1 MRIQPILRLCALIIS
16 ASLIGYYLSRPHSL
30 PLLSPQKSD
39 EKPTAKTTLG
49 TTIGSRIQDHLNS
62 PTDAQPPTASF
73 DPLEDFKTWT
83 KDYLSTRNPDLISKG
98 VKLAQERR
106 PVFKALIMEDPREA
120 IAKAVPMV
128 VRQKLPPEIVS
139 LLEKRI
145 NEVGAL
151 RVYQAVPLKAGD
163 PPIATY
169 RKVELKSG
177 KTYNA
182 HVFGAP
188 ALKVTWTADA
198 PVNGISIDAELA
210 LNDQPTR
217 EMEIGEELPNKPVV
231 FDCPVSGKQVL
242 PPDQI
247 PETIE
252 VPAAEGPNE
261 IYLFCDG
268 AHRNIHNETVTLYA
282 EGGTGGP
289 QTFTGILPATPT
301 PAIGNVKVL
310 VIPMSF
316 ADQNGVPSTEAEL
329 STALRDVADHYSK
342 ASYGRIS
349 LTGVVTPPI
358 KLKHNEAWYINR
370 DTSNGGD
377 IDGEGLEMAEAR
389 ELARRIGFDW
399 NDYDCTVMRH
409 NGGPGSYGGLG
420 GGSTVWVR
428 SNGVSLWAHE
438 IGHAFGLAH
447 SNFWDTAGSSSIG
460 NGANQE
466 YGDSYDIM
474 GGANTPGQYNAQGKS
489 QIRWL
494 PSAFIQP
501 VTQSGLYRIHAF
513 DTGSLDSSKRYAMT
527 IVKDT
532 QRTYWGMVRSLFDT
546 NPWMKNGLEIG
557 WRFPNGS
564 GSNFQLIDTTNGS
577 PFAKEDAAIS
587 VGSTFSDTE
596 AGIHMTTVAVNDSPR
611 YVDVQINMGSFPTN
625 QPPTMTLAAS
635 AAVVPLNATV
645 TFTVTASDPDSDPLA
660 YAWQHFGSSSV
671 KIVSPNSNVI
681 TRQFTTAGSY
691 VVTCTASDMKG
702 GTVTRNQ
709 LITVGSPTTF
719 TISGRITLG
728 GTGLSD
734 VVVTANN
741 ANGVITDADGYFTVP
756 NLSANTYTLTP
767 LLYGYSFSELFNN
780 SITLGPSFTGA
791 NFDASPATTVTIA
804 ATTHASEPS
813 TNGSF
818 TLTRTGDDSQDL
830 VVNVNSP
837 IGSATL
843 TTDYTLSPALTTG
856 SQGFSTF
863 TIAAGSSTRSIVV
876 APASDTS
883 QEGPETII
891 LQASAGN
898 GYLVGSASSAT
909 MVLGDDDTPLP
920 KIAFTAST
928 ARTSEGSGS
937 PAQLTVT
944 RSGTGAALTVNYAV
958 SGSASSSTDFT
969 ALAGNVVI
977 PMGASSATIDI
988 TAMNDAISES
998 LETVVLT
1005 LSNNAAYVI
1014 DPTANVAT
1022 TSIYDDDLQMVNVS
1036 ASDAAAAEVDL
1047 SVPGAAANTGTFLV
1061 SRSGDVTSPLI
1072 VYYAFSGVTGSGT
1085 MALHGVDYEAMP
1097 GSIVIPAGQSSA
1109 SVSIVP
1115 RYDLL
1120 GEGTEQVVLG
1130 LGANA
1135 TNYIVGGSSSAT
1147 VTISDSASDLP
1158 YVDVI
1163 NTGSANEA
1171 GSAVFRI
1178 TVRGGTGTGTL
1189 AISYALSGTATA
1201 ADYTVSGT
1209 NNTITGTTITL
1220 NNGATVT
1227 KDVTIN
1233 NTQDAVQEDLENL
1246 TLTLSPSATYQ
1257 LYSAT
1262 TSATMW
1268 LRDNDNVN
1276 TVYVDTQVGTSGSDT
1291 FTEGASTS
1299 PVKFYVSRAGS
1310 TTAALTVNYTISGTA
1325 TSGSDYT
1332 ALAGSVTIPAA
1343 SLGVD
1348 VPVSIINDTDLEGT
1362 ESITFDFASGGYA
1375 RSMLPTN
1382 LFIADNEVPAVNVGF
1397 TAPSSSGLESVSTV
1411 NIPVT
1416 LTAAA
1421 PVNVAYRVSSQT
1433 GNGSAN
1439 TINTQSLSYWVRL
1452 VKTGTSI
1459 SHLQSNDGQTWTT
1472 RATATVSNLGNT
1484 SYLAG
1489 IAFAP
1494 ASATATQAVVDSFT
1508 ITNLSAGGSQGTET
1522 DAAIGTAA
1530 GAPTIASGTY
1540 TFNNTGAGILASSSA
1555 DNFRYVYLPISNSAD
1570 CTVTARVM
1578 SIGGTASTTARA
1590 GVMLRSSTA
1599 TGSVYAS
1606 TLANNQAS
1614 SIIYDLR
1621 RTTTNSNSNGAVG
1634 FTSLIL
1640 PVWTKLQRTGD
1651 IFTHSHSRDGVNWV
1665 PFSTTPTIAF
1675 GPTALAGLI
1684 VSAGSDGNFATATF
1698 DNVSLNGTPIT
1709 SGLGGRTVGFVN
1721 EQGSES
1727 FNSGVWTVIGSG
1739 AAMGSSGDEGHF
1751 PSMQVDG
1758 DFTLVA
1764 RLATFTGTVSSG
1776 QAGVMVR
1783 SDRNGYARA
1792 TSLVFNRGGTP
1803 QLEQRFKLQSVTT
1816 AFGTG
1821 IDYTLA
1827 EGVLTFDSIETSKNI
1842 VLNVV
1847 NDSMDEPNNLVTI
1860 QLYNPTGANLP
1871 AAQAFHGYTIVDD
1884 DNPPLMPFVGFAAS
1898 ASNVVENAGNALI
1911 PVALSAPATASGTVD
1926 YATTNGTALDSSD
1939 YTTTTGTLSFAAG
1952 DSVAYISLP
1961 ITDDSDFESS
1971 ETLTLTLSN
1980 PVGLQLSTIGTHT
1993 LTISDDDAP
2002 SVSIIANDSSA
2013 TEAGDAGQFTLTR
2026 TGPATSPVT
2035 VTLTRT
2041 GTGTSGTD
2049 YTAISTTQTIPA
2061 GSSSLLIDV
2070 SPIQDATNEGAET
2083 VILTVASGSGYVI
2096 GSPSAATVT
2105 VADDDRSTVT
2115 IVANDAAASETPGN
2129 GGQFTITRTAPTTAS
2144 LSVALTIA
2152 GTATNGTDCTS
2163 VSTPV
2168 TIAAGQANAV
2178 VNVSVTNDN
2187 LIEGTEELT
2196 ISIGSG
2202 SYDIGTSSFAIVS
2215 IADNDIPPTIFIDSP
2230 NAQGPLI
2237 AAANGIIVSAQIA
2250 DDGTPAATTQTWSC
2264 VSGPGTATIETPNAA
2279 ATAVTFSAP
2288 GTYVL
2293 RISATDTQ
2301 FTVSDQ
2307 VTIVVGAG
2315 AVASNWFT
2323 QDLTPSSSQRGQSLE
2338 FNNIATVTGTGAGYA
2353 GTTDGAHIMVR
2364 PVTGNGS
2371 IVARLTSLSS
2381 TAALSGITIRDS
2393 LARGSNRA
2401 VLGYV
2406 PSTGLQFRVRTTV
2419 STTDTV
2425 TTTTGLTLPLWL
2437 KLERDSTTDTITAS
2451 HSADGTSWTAI
2462 GSPTVMPLLNTDA
2475 HYGLTTTRNST
2486 SSTATGVF
2494 DNITL
2499 TPTPSGP
2506 ALLNEDSG
2514 TTPNIPGSA
2523 SFDGTTYTV
2532 SGSPTGYFYG
2542 SQYYGDLDIRARLVT
2557 FPSGAGSASG
2567 GIRIAESIESGGQ
2580 MHLGR
2585 MPTGSYSGYYWTNI
2599 AGGGN
2604 GGVPSGISAG
2614 NWMRIV
2620 RSGNRLVGYRA
2631 THNTTTNGPNA
2642 WTQIGQP
2649 QTVIMTTPVW
2659 AGLYVNNASGVGLNT
2674 CTFTHLSI
2682 TPLSKAP
2689 IISATATAITPVTLN
2704 GTITDD
2710 NIPEA
2715 FTSLWAQRS
2724 GPTGLSFIN
2733 AAFADTT
2740 ATITNSGAYG
2750 LRLTADATG
2759 TKSFFDLNFTA
2770 YTTPFAQ
2777 WLDGSNVG
2785 DENNLLTEATHD
2797 ADNDGLMNLLEYA
2810 AGTNGVI
2817 SNISPQVVTLPTIS
2831 TQKYLRLSV
2840 PKNPS
2845 ATDVTFIAEACSDM
2859 SNWSS
2864 AGLITETNTSTQLTV
2879 RDNIAVSPNNCRF
2892 MRVRV
2897 VRQ

>member
-1 MRIQPILRLCALIIS
+1 MRSKLLPISTAILSLALVS
-16 ASLIGYYLSRPHSL
+16 GLGWWASKNGLTRPEL
-30 PLLSPQKSD
+30 PQSTAEVTSP
-39 EKPTAKTTLG
+39 
-49 TTIGSRIQDHLNS
+49 
-62 PTDAQPPTASF
+62 PPTAPAPAVATKHASAPELILAF
-73 DPLEDFKTWT
+73 QDWSKAFVSASPEEKQRLE
-83 KDYLSTRNPDLISKG
+83 PEGIA
-98 VKLAQERR
+98 LAQARH
-106 PVFKALIMEDPREA
+106 PLMKQLIQDDPRLA
-120 IAKAVPMV
+120 LDTAVPMV
-128 VRQKLPPEIVS
+128 VRQQLPQSI
-139 LLEKRI
+139 LNFLEKRI

-151 RVYQAVPLKAGD
+151 RVYQAVPQKAGD

-188 ALKVTWTADA
+188 SQKVTWTAGA
-198 PVNGISIDAELA
+198 QVNGIAIEAELA

-217 EMEIGEELPNKPVV
+217 EMETGERLPEGKPVV

-242 PPDQI
+242 PQDEI

-252 VPAAEGPNE
+252 VPAAEGPDE
-261 IYLFCDG
+261 VYLFCDG
-268 AHRNIHNETVTLYA
+268 AHRNIYNETVTLYA

-301 PAIGNVKVL
+301 PAIGNIKVL

-377 IDGEGLEMAEAR
+377 IDGEGLEMAESR
-389 ELARRIGFDW
+389 ELARRIGFDS
-399 NDYDCTVMRH
+399 NDYDCTVLRH

-474 GGANTPGQYNAQGKS
+474 GGANTPGHYNAQGKS

-501 VTQSGLYRIHAF
+501 VSQSGLYRIYAF
-513 DTGSLDSSKRYAMT
+513 DTGSLDASKRYAMT
-527 IVKDT
+527 IAKDS

-587 VGSTFSDTE
+587 LGSTFSDTE
-596 AGIHMTTVAVNDSPR
+596 AGIHMTTVAANDSPR

-635 AAVVPLNATV
+635 ATVVPLNATV
-645 TFTVTASDPDSDPLA
+645 TFTATASDPDSDPLA

-702 GTVTRNQ
+702 GTITRNQ

-719 TISGRITLG
+719 NISGRITLG
-728 GTGLSD
+728 GAGLSD

-741 ANGVITDADGYFTVP
+741 ANGVTTDADGYFTVA
-756 NLSANTYTLTP
+756 NLGANTYTLTP
-767 LLYGYSFSELFNN
+767 LLYGYTFSELFNN
-780 SITLGPSFTGA
+780 SITVGPSFTGA
-791 NFDASPATTVTIA
+791 NFDASPATVVTIA
-804 ATTHASEPS
+804 ATTNASEPS

-843 TTDYTLSPALTTG
+843 TTDYTLSPSLTAG

-863 TIAAGSSTRSIVV
+863 TIPAGIITRSIVV
-876 APASDTS
+876 TPASDTS

-891 LQASAGN
+891 LQLSAGN
-898 GYLVGSASSAT
+898 GYLVGSTSSAT
-909 MVLGDDDTPLP
+909 MLLGDDDTTLP
-920 KIAFTAST
+920 KVAFTSNT
-928 ARTSEGSGS
+928 ARASEGSGT
-937 PAQLTVT
+937 PAKLTVT
-944 RSGTGAALTVNYAV
+944 RSGTGAALTVNYTV
-958 SGSASSSTDFT
+958 TGSASSGSDFT

-988 TAMNDAISES
+988 TTANDSVSES
-998 LETVVLT
+998 LETLILT
-1005 LSNNAAYVI
+1005 LSTNAAYVI

-1022 TSIYDDDLQMVNVS
+1022 TSIYDDDLQTVNVT
-1036 ASDAAAAEVDL
+1036 ASDANATEVDL
-1047 SVPGAAANTGTFLV
+1047 SVPGAAADTGTFLV
-1061 SRSGDVTSPLI
+1061 SRSGDMTAPLT

-1085 MALHGVDYEAMP
+1085 MALHGVDFEAMP
-1097 GSIVIPAGQSSA
+1097 GSVVIPAGQSSA
-1109 SVSIVP
+1109 SVTIVP
-1115 RYDLL
+1115 RFDML

-1171 GSAVFRI
+1171 GSAIFRI

-1189 AISYALSGTATA
+1189 AVSYALSGTATA

-1209 NNTITGTTITL
+1209 NNTTTGTTITL

-1233 NTQDAVQEDLENL
+1233 NTQDAVFEDLESL
-1246 TLTLSPSATYQ
+1246 TLTLSPSVTYQ
-1257 LYSAT
+1257 LYAAT
-1262 TSATMW
+1262 TSATMS
-1268 LRDNDNVN
+1268 LRDNDNIN
-1276 TVYVDTQVGTSGSDT
+1276 TIYVDTQVGTNGSDT

-1299 PVKFYVSRAGS
+1299 PVKFYVSRTGS

-1332 ALAGSVTIPAA
+1332 ALAGSVIIPAA
-1343 SLGVD
+1343 ALGVD
-1348 VPVSIINDTDLEGT
+1348 VPVSIINDTAVEGT
-1362 ESITFDFASGGYA
+1362 ESIVLDLAPGSYSRGMVPAT
-1375 RSMLPTN
+1375 

-1397 TAPSSSGLESVSTV
+1397 TAPSSSGLESINTV

-1416 LTAAA
+1416 LSAAA
-1421 PVNVAYRVSSQT
+1421 PVSVGYRVSSQS
-1433 GNGSAN
+1433 GNGNAN
-1439 TINTQSLSYWVRL
+1439 TVNTQSLSYWVRL
-1452 VKTGTSI
+1452 VKTGTSV
-1459 SHLQSNDGQTWTT
+1459 SYQQSNDGQTWIT
-1472 RATATVSNLGNT
+1472 RSTATVSNLGNT

-1494 ASATATQAVVDSFT
+1494 GGTSITPAVIDNFVV
-1508 ITNLSAGGSQGTET
+1508 TNLSAGGTQGAVT
-1522 DAAIGTAA
+1522 DAAIGTANQ
-1530 GAPTIASGTY
+1530 APTIVSGTY
-1540 TFNNTGAGILASSSA
+1540 NFNNSGAGLLNSSTA
-1555 DNFRYVYLPISNSAD
+1555 DNCRYVYLPITNSAN
-1570 CTVTARVM
+1570 CTVTARVV
-1578 SIGGTASTTARA
+1578 SIGGVTSTTSRA
-1590 GVMLRSSTA
+1590 GVMLRSSLA
-1599 TGSVYAS
+1599 AGSVSAS
-1606 TLANNQAS
+1606 ALANSQS
-1614 SIIYDLR
+1614 SSFFYDLT
-1621 RTTTNSNSNGAVG
+1621 RTTTSAANNSPSG
-1634 FTSLIL
+1634 FTSLLL
-1640 PVWTKLQRTGD
+1640 PIWTRLQRTGD
-1651 IFTHSHSRDGVNWV
+1651 IFTHSHSRDGVKWF

-1684 VSAGSDGNFATATF
+1684 VSAGSDGDLVTATF

-1709 SGLGGRTVGFVN
+1709 SGFGGRTVGFVN

-1727 FNSGVWTVIGSG
+1727 FNNGVWTVSGSG
-1739 AAMGSSGDEGHF
+1739 ATMSPNGDEGHF
-1751 PSMQVDG
+1751 PSMEVSG
-1758 DFTLVA
+1758 DFTIVA
-1764 RLATFTGTVSSG
+1764 RLTTFTGTVSSG

-1792 TSLVFNRGGTP
+1792 SSLVFNRGGTS

-1816 AFGTG
+1816 SFGTG
-1821 IDYTLA
+1821 IDYDLT
-1827 EGVLTFDSIETSKNI
+1827 EGILTFDGTETVKNI
-1842 VLNVV
+1842 VLKVV
-1847 NDSMDEPNNLVTI
+1847 NDSMDEPNNLITI
-1860 QLYNPTGANLP
+1860 QLFNPTGANLP

-1884 DNPPLMPFVGFAAS
+1884 DNPPLIPFVGFAANTG
-1898 ASNVVENAGNALI
+1898 NVVENAGTALVA
-1911 PVALSAPATASGTVD
+1911 VALSAPATTSGTVD
-1926 YATTNGTALDSSD
+1926 YTTTNGTALDSSD
-1939 YTTTTGTLSFAAG
+1939 YITSSGTLSYAAG
-1952 DSVAYISLP
+1952 DSVAYITLP
-1961 ITDDSDFESS
+1961 ITDDSTFENS
-1971 ETLTLTLSN
+1971 ETLTLTLTN
-1980 PVGLQLSTIGTHT
+1980 PVGLQFGTIITHT
-1993 LTISDDDAP
+1993 MTITDDDAP
-2002 SVSIIANDSSA
+2002 SVTIIANDSIA
-2013 TEAGDAGQFTLTR
+2013 TEAGDSGQFTLTR
-2026 TGPATSPVT
+2026 SGPITSPLT
-2035 VTLTRT
+2035 VTLTRA

-2049 YTAISTTQTIPA
+2049 YTAINTTQTIPA
-2061 GSSSLLIDV
+2061 DSSSLLINV
-2070 SPIQDATNEGAET
+2070 SPIQDVTNEGAET
-2083 VILTVASGSGYVI
+2083 VILTIAAGSGYVI
-2096 GSPSAATVT
+2096 GNANSSTLT
-2105 VADDDRSTVT
+2105 IADDDRSTVT
-2115 IVANDAAASETPGN
+2115 LVATDATASETPGN
-2129 GGQFTITRTAPTTAS
+2129 SGQFTITRTAPTTGS
-2144 LSVALTIA
+2144 LSVALAIA

-2163 VSTPV
+2163 ITTPV
-2168 TIAAGQANAV
+2168 IIAAGQASAV
-2178 VNVSVTNDN
+2178 INVAVTNDG

-2196 ISIGSG
+2196 ISLNTG
-2202 SYDIGTSSFAIVS
+2202 SYDIGAASFGSVRIM
-2215 IADNDIPPTIFIDSP
+2215 DNDIPPTVFIDSP

-2264 VSGPGTATIETPNAA
+2264 VSGPGIATIETPNAPT
-2279 ATAVTFSAP
+2279 TAVTFSTP

-2307 VTIVVGAG
+2307 VTVVVGAG

-2323 QDLTPSSSQRGQSLE
+2323 QDMAPSSSQRGQSLT
-2338 FNNIATVTGTGAGYA
+2338 FNNIATVTGTGSGYT
-2353 GTTDGAHIMVR
+2353 GTSDAAHIMVR
-2364 PVTGNGS
+2364 PATGNGS
-2371 IVARLTSLSS
+2371 IVARLTSLSNS
-2381 TAALSGITIRDS
+2381 TALSGVTIRDS
-2393 LARGSNRA
+2393 LARSSTRA

-2406 PSTGLQFRVRTTV
+2406 PGTGLQFRIRTTV
-2419 STTDTV
+2419 GTTDTV
-2425 TTTTGLTLPLWL
+2425 TTTTGLALPLWL
-2437 KLERDSTTDTITAS
+2437 KLERDSATNIITAS
-2451 HSADGTSWTAI
+2451 HSPNGTTWNVIGTA
-2462 GSPTVMPLLNTDA
+2462 TAMPLLNTDA
-2475 HYGLTTTRNST
+2475 HYGLTTTSNST

-2499 TPTPSGP
+2499 TPAPNGP
-2506 ALLNEDSG
+2506 ALLSEDSG
-2514 TTPNIPGSA
+2514 TSPNIPGSA
-2523 SFDGTTYTV
+2523 SFNSTTYTV

-2542 SQYYGDLDIRARLVT
+2542 WQYYGDLDIRARLVT

-2585 MPTGSYSGYYWTNI
+2585 MPTSSYSGYYWTNI

-2604 GGVPSGISAG
+2604 GGVPSSISAG

-2631 THNTTTNGPNA
+2631 THNSGTNGPNA

-2649 QTVIMTTPVW
+2649 QTVIMSTPVW
-2659 AGLYVNNASGVGLNT
+2659 VGFYVNNASGVGLNT
-2674 CTFTHLSI
+2674 CTFTNLSI

-2689 IISATATAITPVTLN
+2689 IISATATNMTPALLN

-2710 NIPEA
+2710 DFPEA
-2715 FTSLWAQRS
+2715 FTSLWTQRT
-2724 GPTGLSFIN
+2724 GPTGLSFTN
-2733 AAFADTT
+2733 AALVDTT
-2740 ATITNSGAYG
+2740 ATLTNSGAYS
-2750 LRLTADATG
+2750 LRLTADDTG
-2759 TKSFFDLNFTA
+2759 TKSFFDLNFTG
-2770 YTTPFAQ
+2770 YTGPFAQ
-2777 WLDGSNVG
+2777 WLDVNNVG
-2785 DENNLLTEATHD
+2785 DENNLLTEATLD
-2797 ADNDGLMNLLEYA
+2797 ADGDGLMNLIEYA
-2810 AGTNGVI
+2810 VGTNGVI
-2817 SNISPQVVTLPTIS
+2817 SNVNPQVVTLAPFS
-2831 TQKYLRLSV
+2831 TDRYLRLSI
-2840 PKNPS
+2840 PKNPA
-2845 ATDVTFIAEACSDM
+2845 ATDVTIIVEASSDM
-2859 SNWSS
+2859 TNWSS
-2864 AGLITETNTSTQLTV
+2864 SGLITETNTSTLLTV
-2879 RDNIAVSPNNCRF
+2879 RDNIAVGPDNNRF

-2897 VRQ
+2897 TRP